1 MIPHKS
7 QVSFLVARG
16 SSGLHLIY
24 CRGFGLISQLGGTS
38 WYFSSFSG
46 DLGVPLELRQGPQG
60 TFRVA
65 SGKSSLLSSF
75 EKEVNIALEV
85 LQGNRASSG
94 VEGGNLAFFFFLSCG
109 GSMGFFSNC
118 KEDLR
123 APIMLPQG
131 SQASFRV
138 ARAPQDSSR
147 VTAGELALLSG

>member
-7 QVSFLVARG
+7 LVSFLVGRG
-16 SSGLHLIY
+16 SLGLHLIY
-24 CRGFGLISQLGGTS
+24 FRGFGLISQLGGTS
-38 WYFSSFSG
+38 WYFLSLSG

-94 VEGGNLAFFFFLSCG
+94 VEGAILHFFSSCG

-123 APIMLPQG
+123 EPIMLPQG

>member
-24 CRGFGLISQLGGTS
+24 FRGFGLISQLGGTS

-94 VEGGNLAFFFFLSCG
+94 VEGGNLAFFFRVVEEAW
-109 GSMGFFSNC
+109 GS
-118 KEDLR
+118 
-123 APIMLPQG
+123 
-131 SQASFRV
+131 SQIVRK
-138 ARAPQDSSR
+138 
-147 VTAGELALLSG
+147 T